1 MSTETQTLAAQ
12 AAELDWYHVLE
23 LPGGVV
29 TRGHFDCRPIVPKVP
44 MPASLAGKRVLD
56 VGTWDGFWAFE
67 MERRGA
73 AEVVAVDLEDASQWD
88 WPPHARGSNALDEAY
103 LAQVKRG
110 NRAYALAH
118 EAYGSKVDRRPI
130 SIYDLSPET
139 VGTFDFCFLGTLLMH
154 LRDPVRALDALRSVC
169 TGEAVIADG
178 VDAVPSYFKPRTPLM
193 RLEGL
198 DRPWWWQPNRAGFLR
213 MLRSAGWEIQEA
225 TGVYYL
231 PTGPA
236 HPQPPVSLEMAKAAF
251 SAHGRER
258 LVVRFVGVPHVAARV
273 RPG

>member
-1 MSTETQTLAAQ
+1 MSTETLSTQ
-12 AAELDWYHVLE
+12 AADLDWYHVLE

-29 TRGHFDCRPIVPKVP
+29 TNGHFDCRPVVSKVP
-44 MPASLAGKRVLD
+44 LPASLEGKRVLD

-73 AEVVAVDLEDASQWD
+73 AEVVAVDLEDPGQWD
-88 WPPHARGSNALDEAY
+88 WPPQSRTGHGLDQAY
-103 LAQVKRG
+103 LEHVKRG
-110 NRAYALAH
+110 NRAFELARD
-118 EAYGSKVDRRPI
+118 AYGSKVDRRLI
-130 SIYDLSPET
+130 SVYDLSPET
-139 VGTFDFCFLGTLLMH
+139 VGTFDFCYLGTLLMH

-178 VDAVPSYFKPRTPLM
+178 VDAVPSYLRPFTPVM

-213 MLRSAGWEIQEA
+213 MLRSAGWEIQET

-236 HPQPPVSLEMAKAAF
+236 HPRPGFGPEMLKAAF

-258 LVVRFVGVPHVAARV
+258 LIVRFMGVPHVAARV
-273 RPG
+273 RPTG